1 MKTLKPGVRVRYLG
15 QKATPNNII
24 LIALYGR
31 TGVIRSPST
40 QVGYDWH
47 VEMDEGAYDIDAKS
61 EALEPINDCDAD
73 FWTHEKEPALSE
85 GEL

>member
-1 MKTLKPGVRVRYLG
+1 MKTLKPGVRVRYRG
-15 QKATPNNII
+15 QQVPPSNII

-31 TGVIRSPST
+31 TGVIRSASNRAS
-40 QVGYDWH
+40 YDWY
-47 VEMDEGAYDIDAKS
+47 VEMDEGAYDIDARS

-73 FWTHEKEPALSE
+73 CWTEKEPALSE